1 MKVYVRGY
9 QQKDADKV
17 QPPRRPFERVEDVEV
32 EYCKEPD
39 WRIAFRELAE
49 SELKILTDMCV
60 HVGSHYCEFA
70 VEELPEGEFAIICP
84 SHPELRSSQA

>member
-9 QQKDADKV
+9 RQKDADEA
-17 QPPRRPFERVEDVEV
+17 QPPKLLFERAEDVEV
-32 EYCKEPD
+32 QYCKEPD

-49 SELKILTDMCV
+49 SELRILTDMRV
-60 HVGSHYCEFA
+60 HVGLHYCEFA

-84 SHPELRSSQA
+84 SHPEIHSSRA